1 VPALQIRGKNYIR
14 DKKKIPAQP
23 CAFQLVEVC
32 GYNTAKGQDQRFSTE
47 RDDSY
52 YARARSM
59 GRKKFVFVSAALD
72 LAKQQDVHALYAC
85 CRGWRQLWLQVMHF
99 DLGATHTVMVYE
111 LHGEVFE
118 KDPVLSLL

>member
-1 VPALQIRGKNYIR
+1 MRPLRAAARVLRTPSASGSRPPLPGPLIETSVPALQIRGQDYLR

-85 CRGWRQLWLQVMHF
+85 CRG
-99 DLGATHTVMVYE
+99 
-111 LHGEVFE
+111 
-118 KDPVLSLL
+118 